1 MTETAPRFNKN
12 ESYGG
17 RERGRRKGEGFEVD
31 SKEILADLCS
41 VARFKRS
48 IGGGGAI
55 RVPLGSDQ
63 TVFPPLLAILGPV
76 ENRAHACSV
85 SEIMTMS

>member
-1 MTETAPRFNKN
+1 MAGE
-12 ESYGG
+12 EG
-17 RERGRRKGEGFEVD
+17 REGGEGRGRGSGFERE
-31 SKEILADLCS
+31 SSPLWWFDLKGAS
-41 VARFKRS
+41 
-48 IGGGGAI
+48 GAI
-55 RVPLGSDQ
+55 RIPLGSDQ

>member
-1 MTETAPRFNKN
+1 MAGGGEG
-12 ESYGG
+12 GG
-17 RERGRRKGEGFEVD
+17 RGKV
-31 SKEILADLCS
+31 SKWI
-41 VARFKRS
+41 RKRS
-48 IGGGGAI
+48 SPIYARWLDLKGASGGGGAI